1 MNEFSQ
7 EDLDEFFKKISK
19 NKYLAG
25 NGLPIGLLDSNPTK
39 GVISECLTGSMFRD
53 GVYHI
58 GGGILTGKKGFEE
71 FDKALQRKVKEYVH
85 DIEIELEYA
94 STSNKSN

>member
-1 MNEFSQ
+1 MNELS
-7 EDLDEFFKKISK
+7 
-19 NKYLAG
+19 
-25 NGLPIGLLDSNPTK
+25 IGLLDSNPTK
-39 GVISECLTGSMFRD
+39 GVISECLTESMFRD

-58 GGGILTGKKGFEE
+58 GGGVLTGKKGFEE
-71 FDKALQRKVKEYVH
+71 FDKLLQQKVKDYTH